1 MECKEYEKKRFHKF
15 TRIKVQRVWRQPSHV
30 TTESMKKRTI
40 VLFQSVTG
48 RENKKAKQQAAGC
61 SRAAADTFQFTKSN
75 YM

>member
-1 MECKEYEKKRFHKF
+1 M
-15 TRIKVQRVWRQPSHV
+15 WRQPSHV

-40 VLFQSVTG
+40 VLFQSVAG
-48 RENKKAKQQAAGC
+48 RENKKAKQQAAGY